1 MNRVAG
7 FTLLE
12 ILVAFA
18 VLASGLSAIAFLH
31 GTFNRMSAREA
42 TRADAVTAAIAY
54 MERVIENPV
63 PCADTLFVCASP
75 ACGSGLYVSQS
86 HLDAGRGLQWLE
98 VGAGPYVFRRLLR
111 CVAVSR

>member
-18 VLASGLSAIAFLH
+18 VLASGLSAVAFLH

-42 TRADAVTAAIAY
+42 SRADAVTAAIAY
-54 MERVIENPV
+54 MERVIENPA
-63 PCADTLFVCASP
+63 PCADTSFVCAPPSCTAP
-75 ACGSGLYVSQS
+75 LRVSRS
-86 HLDAGRGLQWLE
+86 RINAGFQWVE
-98 VGAGPYVFRRLLR
+98 VEAGPYVFRRLLK
-111 CVAVSR
+111 CVAASR